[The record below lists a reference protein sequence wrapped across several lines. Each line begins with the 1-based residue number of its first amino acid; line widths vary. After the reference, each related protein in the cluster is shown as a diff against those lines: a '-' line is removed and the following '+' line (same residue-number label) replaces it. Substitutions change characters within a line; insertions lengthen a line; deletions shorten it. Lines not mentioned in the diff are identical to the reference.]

1 MVNTISFR
9 ARLILLPER
18 LNKQYGVD
26 GLRIRT
32 SWAQRFSVA
41 SSKGYEVYV

>member
-18 LNKQYGVD
+18 LNEQYGVD
-26 GLRIRT
+26 GLRIR
-32 SWAQRFSVA
+32 
-41 SSKGYEVYV
+41 YVPLGPSDFQ